1 MAEETTPIVNADKG
15 DAEVN
20 DTTLTEQPE
29 NTDEALVDTTLEFIE
44 GSSNVILVA
53 PHGHKSNDIRTGKLV
68 RQIAGKIK
76 CYAIINKK
84 YAKPK
89 DNSEPDKKGFK
100 VNLNNIPQVKQHLKT
115 EFLEPLKNY
124 KDEIIKK
131 YGEAVI
137 LWIHGAE
144 DKHIIGDVVDKNIA
158 PIVKIL
164 VGYGQKKGEN
174 NRLTAKEETVNNIIA
189 ALDAHGL
196 KAILANPNKRVY
208 RNNYSYCGSAL
219 HNMNQFFFSDKGV
232 QSLQLEI
239 KESDCRDTMLNV
251 KATAKAM
258 SEAIANAIS
267 TPAII
272 PEVMVQNK
280 VVTDL
285 VKPKAMSEEEKK
297 IETAYNKLKE
307 IFAVNFYNTL
317 VEAGNYLIKMFF
329 DDDYKKVAPE
339 TMKKNSSLNKLFIR
353 LNKETSGN
361 APKKSWLYD
370 SIKIAIF
377 DKKYSELF
385 PNLETT
391 VCTSHKLKLI
401 SSGFDEE
408 LQLQLLHEVQEK
420 QYTVLGLARRI
431 NELRGKP
438 EISNATVTKPD
449 FTSFLKSLQTVSGN
463 TLKELFEDNE
473 LIEMKT
479 QLQAEIDKI
488 TAVLKPQQEEVPATP
503 PAPITTA

>member
-1 MAEETTPIVNADKG
+1 MAEETTIPNAEQG
-15 DAEVN
+15 N

-29 NTDEALVDTTLEFIE
+29 NTDGGAIDTTLELIE

-68 RQIAGKIK
+68 RQIAEKIK
-76 CYAIINKK
+76 CYAIINEK

-89 DNSEPDKKGFK
+89 NKSEPDKKGFK
-100 VNLNNIPQVKQHLKT
+100 VNLNNIQQVKQHLKT

-144 DKHIIGDVVDKNIA
+144 DEHIKGDVVDKTIA
-158 PIVKIL
+158 DSVKIL

-174 NRLTAKEETVNNIIA
+174 NRLTAKEETVNNIIS
-189 ALDAHGL
+189 ALTGKGL
-196 KAILANPNKRVY
+196 KAVLANPNKRVY

-219 HNMNQFFFSDKGV
+219 HNMNQFFFSDKRV

-239 KESDCRDTMLNV
+239 KESDCRNTMLNV
-251 KATAKAM
+251 KNTAQSMSKAIKK
-258 SEAIANAIS
+258 AIP

-285 VKPKAMSEEEKK
+285 VKTKVMTEEEKK

-317 VEAGNYLIKMFF
+317 AEAGNYLIKMFF
-329 DDDYKKVAPE
+329 YDDHKKAE
-339 TMKKNSSLNKLFIR
+339 SMKKNSSLNKLFIR

-385 PNLETT
+385 PNLENKI
-391 VCTSHKLKLI
+391 CTRHKLKLI
-401 SSGFDEE
+401 SSGLDEAV
-408 LQLQLLHEVQEK
+408 QLQLLNEVEAK
-420 QYTVLGLARRI
+420 QYTVLQLAGRI
-431 NELRGKP
+431 NALRGKP
-438 EISNATVTKPD
+438 ESSKVTVTKSY
-449 FTSFLKSLQTVSGN
+449 FTSFLNSLSTVSVD

-488 TAVLKPQQEEVPATP
+488 TAVLQPQP
-503 PAPITTA
+503 TTAQPL